1 MLDETKLE
9 LLWYDDK
16 KFIWR
21 CQSEAFS
28 PNPYNITMNR
38 EYHAFVD
45 ICLQNEQGSLIIIND
60 IMKKEDYNEILDV
73 DLKVSVRNMN
83 VKPDWNFIHV
93 RNPKHTSEL
102 VQKGKI

>member
-1 MLDETKLE
+1 MKQKLE

-21 CQSEAFS
+21 CQGEAFS
-28 PNPYNITMNR
+28 PNLYTITMRR

-45 ICLQNEQGSLIIIND
+45 ICLQNEQGSLIRIND
-60 IMKKEDYNEILDV
+60 IMKKEDYN

-83 VKPDWNFIHV
+83 VKPDWSFIYE
-93 RNPKHTSEL
+93 KSKTYF
-102 VQKGKI
+102 